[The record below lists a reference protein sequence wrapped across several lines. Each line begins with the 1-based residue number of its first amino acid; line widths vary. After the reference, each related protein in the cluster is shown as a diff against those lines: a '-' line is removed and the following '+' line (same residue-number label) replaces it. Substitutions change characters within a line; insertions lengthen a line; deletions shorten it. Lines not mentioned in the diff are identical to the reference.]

1 MGDKCAAVI
10 ELHRAGMTNSEIG
23 KLLKA
28 PRSTVYHTISRFKE
42 LQSAEDRPQS
52 GRP

>member
-1 MGDKCAAVI
+1 MSDKRAAVI
-10 ELHRAGMTNSEIG
+10 ELHRAGKTNSENV

-42 LQSAEDRPQS
+42 L
-52 GRP
+52 

>member
-1 MGDKCAAVI
+1 MSDKHAAII
-10 ELHRAGMTNSEIG
+10 ELHRAGKTNFEIV

-28 PRSTVYHTISRFKE
+28 PRSTVYHTVSRFKE
-42 LQSAEDRPQS
+42 LQSTENCPRS